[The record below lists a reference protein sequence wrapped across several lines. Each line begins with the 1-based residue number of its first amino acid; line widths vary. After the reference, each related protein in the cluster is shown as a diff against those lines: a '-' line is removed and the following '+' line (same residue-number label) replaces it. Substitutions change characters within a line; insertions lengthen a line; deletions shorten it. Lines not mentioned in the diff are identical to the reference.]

1 MASTK
6 EGADR
11 RVRAAMAASTSQAPH
26 LRGGM
31 LLQGDQRG
39 ITPGDVRDPSRAK
52 EREKM
57 AKLLAVTRLMGLMVT
72 GPPSEDDPPVSY
84 THLTLPTICS
94 V

>member
-1 MASTK
+1 
-6 EGADR
+6 
-11 RVRAAMAASTSQAPH
+11 MAASTSLAPH

-39 ITPGDVRDPSRAK
+39 ITPGDVKDPSRAK
-52 EREKM
+52 DRETM

-72 GPPSEDDPPVSY
+72 GPPSEDDPLFVTYKGQIVHLPVSY
-84 THLTLPTICS
+84 THLTLPTILL